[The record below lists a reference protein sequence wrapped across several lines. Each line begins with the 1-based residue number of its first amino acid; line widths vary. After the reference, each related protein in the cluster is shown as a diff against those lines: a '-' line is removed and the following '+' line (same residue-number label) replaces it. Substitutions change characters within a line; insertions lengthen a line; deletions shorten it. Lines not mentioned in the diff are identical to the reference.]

1 MAYLGV
7 GLLELAVA
15 YLVSPTPAVAAVV
28 VVEVVVCLSVK
39 LELILAAGLV
49 DTPT

>member
-15 YLVSPTPAVAAVV
+15 YLVSPATVGAV
-28 VVEVVVCLSVK
+28 VVEVVVCLSVR
-39 LELILAAGLV
+39 LELTLAAGLV
-49 DTPT
+49 DTPA

>member
-15 YLVSPTPAVAAVV
+15 YLVSTAIVVAV

-39 LELILAAGLV
+39 LELTLAAGLV